1 MRHLNLRVKNAAVHV
16 YDGYLLKVSFP
27 LAVVFIVFGLYTVIG
42 NTLVCIVYFIDP
54 FKNLR
59 TLSFYYVV
67 NLAVADILVGVI
79 VEPLNVS
86 VYWTN
91 NKNALFAFYIF
102 AVLSCVSSILNISAM
117 MLDRYI
123 AVRKAFRYR
132 VLVTVKRVR
141 VSVVL
146 IWLYA
151 FHFALLAL
159 VGWRSASFQV
169 YLYAFGVLLPSA
181 IMLASYYGLT
191 RILKRK
197 GASLRKSSSVGSH
210 NQSTTQIKRMVQKER
225 QVSATVLI
233 MLSVFLVAWFPFVVV
248 DFILVFCAHCRSQR
262 LLLARDITLSLGF
275 FSSGINPVLYA
286 WRVRRFKQ
294 GLFKIM
300 KFEMKSRIRLPR
312 MRSKIEPIDSKF
324 SPMIVELGALSRY
337 NLAGDISQGH
347 AENMEYIGE
356 TRKFSKD
363 DTRDIYGIK
372 QDTPL

>member
-1 MRHLNLRVKNAAVHV
+1 MQPSMF

-91 NKNALFAFYIF
+91 NKNALFAFYFF

-324 SPMIVELGALSRY
+324 SPMVVELGALSPY
-337 NLAGDISQGH
+337 NLEGDISQGH
-347 AENMEYIGE
+347 ADNMEYIGE